1 MLHMFLATEDNEH
14 VWKEKNRVGTIK
26 VEKVQQ
32 ITEKNLKPPPTF
44 TVILEYGHH

>member
-1 MLHMFLATEDNEH
+1 MCLATGDTEH
-14 VWKEKNRVGTIK
+14 VWKEKNRVGPIK

-32 ITEKNLKPPPTF
+32 ITEKKKLNPPSIF